1 MSSEIKAFVIH
12 CTEKCCKVL
21 WENHKVIHRIS
32 KQNHLKRRCKFMQ
45 YGEKRKPKI
54 RVEAL
59 KTILLTLEAGKA
71 GKTNTKQPQK
81 NKTEFGLQGCEGRA
95 RSASRKS
102 RRGNLSIHVVE
113 HDFVTTQ
120 LYCKHKSVK
129 RETGRGVSNLNNCQW
144 RTNKAHDHFS
154 GPPRTQEAYR
164 DTECLSDL

>member
-1 MSSEIKAFVIH
+1 MRAVVIQ

-21 WENHKVIHRIS
+21 WEHCKVIHRIS
-32 KQNHLKRRCKFMQ
+32 KQNHLKSRCKFMK

-54 RVEAL
+54 RVGAL
-59 KTILLTLEAGKA
+59 KNILLTPLETGKA
-71 GKTNTKQPQK
+71 KKKKNRPKRTKLHLGAK
-81 NKTEFGLQGCEGRA
+81 GVKRA

-102 RRGNLSIHVVE
+102 RRGNLSVHIVE
-113 HDFVTTQ
+113 HDFVITQ
-120 LYCKHKSVK
+120 LHCKHKSGK